1 MDAQRQG
8 QAVADEASL
17 EVSPVKTV
25 ASQEGLATVPLRRRW
40 LQTLVQGSVGMLVL
54 AGCGTT
60 RFFAAK
66 GRTIDAG
73 GGDQGD
79 ADNAAGER
87 NTGEGPAE
95 VVLCTPPAPETIPDA
110 DASLTPEFKLYG
122 RRASA
127 LLALLFPAGAKFT
140 EFRLLRGD
148 GSPVYFRR
156 LNAADR
162 IGEEFRPIVID
173 NISLGQHESWQILL
187 TREDG
192 SIRKC
197 VRPVQF
203 FNEYEG
209 MPVLDLG
216 QQSIPNGFLGN
227 QSVAQFGQGALT
239 GFNSDA
245 TVTYPDANGGP
256 GARTLLTALAAATWT
271 KGAGVLG
278 ITTDVMGR
286 LIDIDGESGLSEF
299 PLFCTYQLSG
309 NTYVRTMLRV
319 G

>member
-1 MDAQRQG
+1 MDAQRHG
-8 QAVADEASL
+8 QAAAEQGAPEGTSEQAAHRQDGEAA
-17 EVSPVKTV
+17 VS
-25 ASQEGLATVPLRRRW
+25 LRRRW

-60 RFFAAK
+60 RFFAGK
-66 GRTIDAG
+66 SRPLNGD

-79 ADNAAGER
+79 ADNVATEP
-87 NTGEGPAE
+87 TSGEGPAA

-122 RRASA
+122 QRSSA
-127 LLALLFPAGAKFT
+127 LLALLFPDGAQFT

-162 IGEEFRPIVID
+162 IGDKFRPIVID
-173 NISLGQHESWQILL
+173 NISLGRHESWQLLL

-197 VRPVQF
+197 VHPVQF

-216 QQSIPNGFLGN
+216 QRSIPNGFLGN
-227 QSVAQFGQGALT
+227 QSVPQFGQGALA

-245 TVTYPDANGGP
+245 NVTYPDANGGP
-256 GARTLLTALAAATWT
+256 GARTLLTATATSTWT

-278 ITTDVMGR
+278 ITTDIMGR
-286 LIDIDGESGLSEF
+286 SIDIDGESGLSDY